1 MRLSHNGMVSYD
13 FIGNFLKVDSI
24 KSRNFILKYFSLLK
38 NIWKI
43 DSILSKSLPIRDL
56 LFKSQNLLANSILQM
71 SYSVD
76 LIIVYP
82 FKQLSQRMSI
92 LFFALKKIL

>member
-1 MRLSHNGMVSYD
+1 MVSND

-43 DSILSKSLPIRDL
+43 HSILSKSLPIRDL